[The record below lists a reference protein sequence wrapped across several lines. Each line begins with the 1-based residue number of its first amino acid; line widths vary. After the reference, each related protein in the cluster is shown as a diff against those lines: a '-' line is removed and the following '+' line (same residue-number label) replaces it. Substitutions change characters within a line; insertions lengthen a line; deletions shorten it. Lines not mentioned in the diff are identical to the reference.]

1 MLRWR
6 ILRALLRKEMFRHLA
21 NRGAL
26 ALMLALVAVG
36 LLLGMAERDGP
47 GGSPL
52 MPGLRTCYVDYWQDG
67 PLVRHLR
74 ANVPAEFGQRVVF
87 RWVGTV
93 PVNHRGELLYLPGTG
108 AIQVRS
114 SGSDAVLTGLQVSLW
129 HAGDEAALAPYEAW
143 FWKECL
149 ACVQREAQKN
159 RTADDSYVTAARLAA
174 ERQGLHGG
182 LNPRAG
188 LAAALVLFALF
199 FVCVYLQP
207 AFTCEERERGLLAAQ
222 LLSPASASEV
232 LGAKL
237 LFYVPAGL
245 ILAISLAAA
254 SQARVLLV
262 PFFWLALGVAAVG
275 SAAIGLTIASLA
287 RTQRSASLGSLC
299 YLLLVSLV
307 LLICQQSAVPLV
319 QFLALEYYLPRLLH
333 AAFAND
339 GRGLPWLELAG
350 AAALAG
356 VWVTAASQL
365 FRRRGWQ

>member
-1 MLRWR
+1 MRWR

-36 LLLGMAERDGP
+36 LLLGMAGRDGP
-47 GGSPL
+47 GGSPFL
-52 MPGLRTCYVDYWQDG
+52 PGLRTCYVDYWQGG
-67 PLVRHLR
+67 PLVQHLEQ
-74 ANVPAEFGQRVVF
+74 NVPSDLRERLVF

-93 PVNHRGELLYLPGTG
+93 PVNARGELLYQPGSG
-108 AIQVRS
+108 AIQVRL
-114 SGSDAVLTGLQVSLW
+114 SGSDEVLTGLQVSFW

-149 ACVQREAQKN
+149 AFVQREARKSDPAN
-159 RTADDSYVTAARLAA
+159 DSYLNAARLAA
-174 ERQGLHGG
+174 ERRGLHGG

-237 LFYVPAGL
+237 LFYVPVGL
-245 ILAISLAAA
+245 ALAVSLAAA
-254 SQARVLLV
+254 SQVRVLLQ
-262 PFFWLALGVAAVG
+262 PFFWLSLGVAAVG

-287 RTQRSASLGSLC
+287 RTQRAASLGSLC

-307 LLICQQSAVPLV
+307 LLVCQQSAVPLV

-339 GRGLPWLELAG
+339 GKGLPWMELCG

-356 VWVTAASQL
+356 VWVTAAGQL